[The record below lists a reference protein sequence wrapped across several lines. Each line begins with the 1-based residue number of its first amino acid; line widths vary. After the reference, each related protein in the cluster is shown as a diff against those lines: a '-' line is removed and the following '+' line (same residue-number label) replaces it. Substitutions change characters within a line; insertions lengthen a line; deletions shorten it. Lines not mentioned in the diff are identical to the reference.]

1 MDGELSE
8 GSGMRRFRRILEDW
22 RFALGSFFHSSPVVV
37 MMVLMMKMKMM
48 MAMMPMMMMTM
59 KMTMSKSR
67 KLRQGYLL
75 GLPG

>member
-1 MDGELSE
+1 MVVDGELSE

-37 MMVLMMKMKMM
+37 MMVLM
-48 MAMMPMMMMTM
+48 TM

>member
-37 MMVLMMKMKMM
+37 MMVLMMKMMV
-48 MAMMPMMMMTM
+48 MMMMTM
-59 KMTMSKSR
+59 KMTMIKSR

>member
-1 MDGELSE
+1 MVEDGELSE

-37 MMVLMMKMKMM
+37 MMVLMMKMMVMK
-48 MAMMPMMMMTM
+48 MMTM

>member
-1 MDGELSE
+1 MVEDGELSE

-37 MMVLMMKMKMM
+37 MMVLM
-48 MAMMPMMMMTM
+48 TM

>member
-37 MMVLMMKMKMM
+37 MMVT
-48 MAMMPMMMMTM
+48 MMMMTM

>member
-8 GSGMRRFRRILEDW
+8 GSGMRRFRTILEDW

-37 MMVLMMKMKMM
+37 MMVLM
-48 MAMMPMMMMTM
+48 TM

>member
-37 MMVLMMKMKMM
+37 MMVLMMKMMTMK
-48 MAMMPMMMMTM
+48 MMTM

>member
-37 MMVLMMKMKMM
+37 MMVLM
-48 MAMMPMMMMTM
+48 TM